1 MKRYVRVGMV
11 GSFIAVAMTLTA
23 VVSTASAQFTQVL
36 QGGAQCSEEGP
47 GCGCNPEQIRDEIT
61 HARNLATPAG
71 AHRRASM
78 AARILA
84 CS

>member
-36 QGGAQCSEEGP
+36 QGGAQ
-47 GCGCNPEQIRDEIT
+47 
-61 HARNLATPAG
+61 
-71 AHRRASM
+71 
-78 AARILA
+78 
-84 CS
+84 